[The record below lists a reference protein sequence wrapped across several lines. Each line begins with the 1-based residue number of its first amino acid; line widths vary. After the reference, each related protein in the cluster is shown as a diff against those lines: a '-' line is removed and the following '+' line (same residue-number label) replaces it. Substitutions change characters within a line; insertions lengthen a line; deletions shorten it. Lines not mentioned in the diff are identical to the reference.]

1 MGTGASAIS
10 HFTGYKHMS
19 EAESQESYS
28 IELTDKAAG
37 VIHGAFDAEAVD
49 KDKAFVRVGAHPGGC
64 SGYKFDMDFAE
75 SADRKES
82 DRVFE
87 SRGIRILVDFT
98 CLTDI
103 LGSLEIDYK
112 DDGMVEQGFAFRRL
126 SSGALCGCGESFTPL
141 KDLQ

>member
-1 MGTGASAIS
+1 
-10 HFTGYKHMS
+10 MS
-19 EAESQESYS
+19 ESAAQEEYS
-28 IELTDKAAG
+28 IELTEKAAR
-37 VIHGAFDAEAVD
+37 VIHEAFDAEAVE
-49 KDKAFVRVGAHPGGC
+49 KDNAFVRIGAHPGGC

-75 SADRKES
+75 STDRKNS

-87 SRGIRILVDFT
+87 SRGIRILVDSI
-98 CLTDI
+98 CLSDV

-112 DDGMVEQGFAFRRL
+112 DGSFTEQGFAFRRL